1 MTMKLTTRRPRAV
14 LTALVAGATLTAL
27 ITSAAEADPFAPAA
41 PQVTDALTPD
51 AQTPDALPP
60 TIDEK
65 FDGTSLPAGW
75 TAVEGS
81 WKVQDGRLVGTST
94 SSAQQSRITFGAP
107 LTDFRIESHLRFESA
122 LDAARWVA
130 FGLDL
135 APTGAVPWSIATL
148 RNGST
153 ATNGLEFAQRTAANT
168 WNVTDTAA
176 APLQVGVGREV
187 AVAVEVRGTRATW
200 YVDGR
205 EALRTTMVNR
215 STTGVQA
222 LIVNGATVS
231 FDDLK
236 VTPLAKESFIRKTGD
251 PLRVWAHR
259 GGSSA
264 APENT
269 AASDEVARRA
279 RAEWIENDVQ
289 PTKDGVPV
297 ILHDTTVDRTTD
309 GTGAIRNLTLAEV
322 AAMDAG
328 SWFAPAFTGQRVPTL
343 GQQLDGLKARGGNLL
358 LEMKG
363 VHTEQSVARIV
374 ADIRS
379 RNMSSRVFVQSFEPQ
394 HLRWMRHLAP
404 ELPLGLLRST
414 LDPDPVAIAKDLELS
429 AYNPSDAAFRTRP
442 GIAAELHAAGVAVNV
457 WTVDDATRWN
467 ALEKAGVDGIITN
480 RPAELYGWNA
490 GFLQRTKPSATV
502 LSPAAGQ
509 RIDRAQQLR
518 VAVGNNSAE
527 PVTITLDGR
536 PIENGVAVDTTSL
549 TAGEHV
555 VKAVIGDTATES
567 KFEIVATP
575 TGLAN
580 LILTSGASPATV
592 STLTTLLGQRQYA
605 VLAAY
610 ANTPGATGLTP
621 VRREQIVTEAR
632 ALATL

>member
-1 MTMKLTTRRPRAV
+1 MMLMSRRPRAV
-14 LTALVAGATLTAL
+14 LAALATGATITALLT
-27 ITSAAEADPFAPAA
+27 TPAAVADPLAGLAAA
-41 PQVTDALTPD
+41 PTV
-51 AQTPDALPP
+51 
-60 TIDEK
+60 DET
-65 FDGTSLPAGW
+65 FDGTTLPSGW
-75 TAVEGS
+75 SAVDGT
-81 WKVQDGRLVGTST
+81 WKVQGGRLIGTSA
-94 SSAQQSRITFGAP
+94 SASQQSRITFGSP

-122 LDAARWVA
+122 LDGGRWVA

-135 APTGAVPWSIATL
+135 APSGAVPWSIATM

-176 APLQVGVGREV
+176 APIQVGVGKEV

-205 EALRTTMVNR
+205 ESLRTTMVNR
-215 STTGVQA
+215 STTGVQG
-222 LIVNGATVS
+222 LLVNGATVS

-236 VTPLAKESFIRKTGD
+236 VTPLDKESFVRKPGA

-309 GTGAIRNLTLAEV
+309 GTGAVRSLTADQV
-322 AAMDAG
+322 AGLDAG
-328 SWFAPAFTGQRVPTL
+328 SWFAPAYAGQRVPTL
-343 GQQLDGLKARGGNLL
+343 AAQLDGLKTRGGNLL
-358 LEMKG
+358 LEVKG
-363 VHTEQSVARIV
+363 EHTRASVERI
-374 ADIRS
+374 AQEIHS
-379 RNMSSRVFVQSFEPQ
+379 RGMSSRVFVQSFEPQ
-394 HLRWMRHLAP
+394 HLRWMRELAP

-429 AYNPSDAAFRTRP
+429 AYNPSDAAFQTRP
-442 GIAAELHAAGVAVNV
+442 GIVAELHAAGVAVNV

-480 RPAELYGWNA
+480 RPAELAGWNA
-490 GFLQRTKPSATV
+490 AFAQRVKPAATI
-502 LSPAAGQ
+502 LSPGAGE
-509 RIDRAQQLR
+509 RIDRAQLLR

-527 PVTITLDGR
+527 PVTITLDGVS
-536 PIENGVAVDTTSL
+536 IVNGSIVDTVALAAGRHTL
-549 TAGEHV
+549 TATVAGSTVQSSFE
-555 VKAVIGDTATES
+555 VIAS
-567 KFEIVATP
+567 P
-575 TGLAN
+575 TGLAG
-580 LILTSGASPATV
+580 LILTSGATPSTV
-592 STLTTLLGQRQYA
+592 STMTTLLGQKQYA
-605 VLAAY
+605 VLASY
-610 ANTPGATGLTP
+610 ANTPAARGLTA
-621 VRREQIVTEAR
+621 VRRQHIVAEAT
-632 ALATL
+632 ALAAR

>member
-1 MTMKLTTRRPRAV
+1 MAMMLMSRRPRAV
-14 LTALVAGATLTAL
+14 LAALATGATITTALLT
-27 ITSAAEADPFAPAA
+27 TPAA
-41 PQVTDALTPD
+41 VAEPAVTLA
-51 AQTPDALPP
+51 P
-60 TIDEK
+60 TVSET
-65 FDGTSLPAGW
+65 FDGTTLPAGW
-75 TAVEGS
+75 SAVDGS
-81 WKVQDGRLVGTST
+81 WTVQGGRLIGTSA
-94 SSAQQSRITFGAP
+94 SSSQQSRITFGSP

-122 LDAARWVA
+122 LDGARWVA

-135 APTGAVPWSIATL
+135 APSGAVPWSIATL

-176 APLQVGVGREV
+176 APIQVGVGKEV

-205 EALRTTMVNR
+205 ESLRTTMVNR
-215 STTGVQA
+215 STTGVQG

-231 FDDLK
+231 FDDLT
-236 VTPLAKESFIRKTGD
+236 VTPLAKESFIRKPGA

-309 GTGAIRNLTLAEV
+309 GTGAVRSLTADQVTGL
-322 AAMDAG
+322 DAG
-328 SWFAPAFTGQRVPTL
+328 SWFAPAYVGQRVPTL
-343 GQQLDGLKARGGNLL
+343 ASQLDGLKTRGGNLL
-358 LEMKG
+358 LEVKG
-363 VHTEQSVARIV
+363 EHTRDSVERIV
-374 ADIRS
+374 QEIHGRG
-379 RNMSSRVFVQSFEPQ
+379 MSSRVFVQSFEPQ
-394 HLRWMRHLAP
+394 HLRWMRELAP
-404 ELPLGLLRST
+404 ELPLGLLRSA

-429 AYNPSDAAFRTRP
+429 AYNPSDAAFQTRP
-442 GIAAELHAAGVAVNV
+442 GIVADLHAAGVAVNV

-480 RPAELYGWNA
+480 RPAELAGWNA
-490 GFLQRTKPSATV
+490 AFAQRVKPAATI
-502 LSPAAGQ
+502 LSPASGE
-509 RIDRAQQLR
+509 RIDRAQVLR

-527 PVTITLDGR
+527 PVAITLDGVA
-536 PIENGVAVDTTSL
+536 IVNGSIVDTIALAAGKHTL
-549 TAGEHV
+549 TATVAGATVESSFD
-555 VKAVIGDTATES
+555 VI
-567 KFEIVATP
+567 ATP

-580 LILTSGASPATV
+580 LILTSGATPSTV
-592 STLTTLLGQRQYA
+592 STMTTLLGQKQYA
-605 VLAAY
+605 VLASY
-610 ANTPGATGLTP
+610 ANTPSARGLTA
-621 VRREQIVTEAR
+621 VRRQQIVAEAT
-632 ALATL
+632 ALAAR